1 MPLLSAEPGTPSR
14 AFATPGLLVAQVGR
28 AATRRYKAALS
39 PIGLKPRPTAA
50 LMQLRREGPI
60 SQQALAESL
69 DIDPANLVAVLNQLE
84 HEGLATR
91 RRDPAD
97 RRRHV
102 VEITKRGVKRL
113 DQVERAIAEVEDA
126 LFSALDPDERLQLQ
140 QLLARVSPGN
150 YWCSAEADADTEGFE
165 YR

>member
-1 MPLLSAEPGTPSR
+1 MSTTGSRRVPAAAEL
-14 AFATPGLLVAQVGR
+14 ATPGLLVAQIGR

-39 PIGLKPRPTAA
+39 PIGLKPRWTAA
-50 LMQLRREGPI
+50 LMQLRREGAM

-69 DIDPANLVAVLNQLE
+69 DIDPANLVAVLNRLE

-102 VEITKRGVKRL
+102 VEISKRGIRRL
-113 DQVERAIAEVEDA
+113 DQVEQAIADVEDE
-126 LFSALDPDERLQLQ
+126 LFAALDDDERLQLQ
-140 QLLARVSPGN
+140 QLLARVTPGFDA
-150 YWCSAEADADTEGFE
+150 WVAEFAAPLRAEVCE
-165 YR
+165 

>member
-1 MPLLSAEPGTPSR
+1 MPLLSAEPRTPSR

-60 SQQALAESL
+60 SQQSLAESL

-113 DQVERAIAEVEDA
+113 DQVERAIAEVEEA

-150 YWCSAEADADTEGFE
+150 YWCSAEADADTEAFE

>member
-1 MPLLSAEPGTPSR
+1 MPLLSAEPRTPSR

-60 SQQALAESL
+60 SQQSLAESL

-102 VEITKRGVKRL
+102 VEITKRGVKR
-113 DQVERAIAEVEDA
+113 QTKSSGRSPKWRRH
-126 LFSALDPDERLQLQ
+126 FSQRLTPTS
-140 QLLARVSPGN
+140 ASSFSS
-150 YWCSAEADADTEGFE
+150 YWPASAPELIGFS
-165 YR
+165 RS

>member
-1 MPLLSAEPGTPSR
+1 MPLLSPEPRTLSP
-14 AFATPGLLVAQVGR
+14 ALATPGLLVAQLGR

-113 DQVERAIAEVEDA
+113 DQVERAISEVEDA

-150 YWCSAEADADTEGFE
+150 YWCSAEADADPEGFE